1 MNGYQSDASSKCLG
15 TNRFQFIVYR
25 HIHQIFAAG
34 KSGRTD
40 GGHLSRQDNAGQL
53 AVIGKNAAA
62 DFFND
67 IIADF
72 FRNHNNRVA
81 AGICGDFA
89 IPSGGSGNRK
99 AFLRRRFQ
107 FVFQAVFHGILIGIA
122 EWFARNHQLG
132 TAFKGSLPDLL
143 YCGGNRYPFQPRAAI
158 ESMLADLRRSLRD
171 HDLLNGGVVQEGI
184 VLHLL
189 QRCRQRQHRRRLLGP
204 CGRGQCDH
212 KQQHAKPENP
222 SSAFHNQ
229 SPYKISFPRNKRKTN
244 AYGKAKQPFSYT
256 LTNEETQRN
265 GHLHYSTAYIKS
277 LLHFLKIN

>member
-99 AFLRRRFQ
+99 AFLRCRFQ

-122 EWFARNHQLG
+122 ERFARNHQLG
-132 TAFKGSLPDLL
+132 AAFKGSLPDLL
-143 YCGGNRYPFQPRAAI
+143 YRSGNRHPFQTRTALKG
-158 ESMLADLRRSLRD
+158 MLPDLGRSLRD
-171 HDLLNGGVVQEGI
+171 HDLLNGGIVQEGI

-189 QRCRQRQHRRRLLGP
+189 KRCRQRQHRRRLLRHR
-204 CGRGQCDH
+204 GRGQYRQ
-212 KQQHAKPENP
+212 KQYAKPEDA
-222 SSAFHNQ
+222 SGAFHVQ
-229 SPYKISFPRNKRKTN
+229 SPYKIHHFP
-244 AYGKAKQPFSYT
+244 
-256 LTNEETQRN
+256 
-265 GHLHYSTAYIKS
+265 
-277 LLHFLKIN
+277 